1 MYRKTSLPNGITI
14 VTESISYFPTVS
26 MGLWLKT
33 GGRHENELNN
43 GISHFIEHMLFKG
56 TSKRTAFDIAK
67 DMDAVG
73 GTINAFTGKEY
84 TCFYARTLRK
94 DMDLAFDVLS
104 DMHKHSLFKDDDIE
118 KEKYVIMQEVKM
130 IEDNP
135 EEYIYDMF
143 NESYFKGHP
152 LGLPILGKEKNI
164 ERFTRNVLIDHLET
178 YYSPDNLI
186 ITATG
191 RINHDMFVEKVEK
204 LFCDVIKRDVQEMPM
219 TEPIPYKNVN
229 IYERDLEHMYLCIG
243 TKGVSQVDRRRYALY
258 VLNAIMG
265 GSMSSHLFQEVREKR
280 GLVYNIYSY
289 VNCYHDT
296 GTFGIST
303 STSRESI
310 KEVLTLVKE
319 EIGRIRDNGIT
330 ESELAFSK
338 EHIKGNLFISLES
351 SEARMGRLAKNEIYF
366 GEYIPLKETIRQI
379 DSIKKS
385 EVDRMARE
393 IFEDPQN
400 IPLTILGRI
409 KKADEKSVETIWK
422 N

>member
-1 MYRKTSLPNGITI
+1 MYKKTSLTNGISI
-14 VTESISYFPTVS
+14 VTESIPYFPTIS

-33 GGRHENELNN
+33 GGRNENEVNN

-94 DMDLAFDVLS
+94 DMDLAFDILS

-143 NESYFKGHP
+143 NASYFKGHP
-152 LGLPILGKEKNI
+152 LGLPILGKEENI
-164 ERFTRNVLIDHLET
+164 GLFTRDALIEHLET

-191 RINHDMFVEKVEK
+191 RINHDVFVEKVER
-204 LFCDVIKRDVQEMPM
+204 LFCDVKKREYQEIPM
-219 TEPIPYKNVN
+219 IEPVPCKNIN

-243 TKGVSQVDRRRYALY
+243 TKGVSQIDKRRYALY

-265 GSMSSHLFQEVREKR
+265 GSMSSHLFQEIREER

-303 STSRESI
+303 STSHESI

-319 EIGRIRDNGIT
+319 EISRIRDNGIT
-330 ESELAFSK
+330 EGELAFSK

-366 GEYIPLKETIRQI
+366 GEYIPLKETIREI
-379 DSIKKS
+379 DSIRKAD
-385 EVDRMARE
+385 VDSIARE
-393 IFEDPQN
+393 IFEDLHN
-400 IPLTILGRI
+400 IPLTILGKI
-409 KKADEKSVETIWK
+409 KKTDEKNVEAIWK